1 MFSSVTL
8 SVAFTVA
15 FIVTGGYALVRF
27 ALLTAEGDRGGDRLV
42 ELSHLLM
49 SVAMVA
55 MAWGAGTGGPA
66 RTLQI
71 VVFGGFGVWFL
82 HLAVLGGRGS
92 GHGRLPDIDHAV
104 TAAAMVWMVAA
115 MPVIMGMSM
124 TASGGGSGGHA
135 GHGGHGSGGG
145 AAGGAMAGMSGMATA
160 TPAWVVGVTVAFV
173 ALLAVGAVFWAVRA
187 WRGGDVS
194 LPEPVRVD
202 DSGRGG
208 TAVAVQPRTAVA
220 RSGLAALTGP
230 WLDALS
236 HVLMSAA
243 TAAMLLAML

>member
-1 MFSSVTL
+1 MFSSIAL
-8 SVAFTVA
+8 SVAFTVT
-15 FIVTGGYALVRF
+15 FIVTGGYALVGF

-82 HLAVLGGRGS
+82 RLAVLGRGGS

-124 TASGGGSGGHA
+124 TASGGGAGGHA
-135 GHGGHGSGGG
+135 GHGGHGSGG
-145 AAGGAMAGMSGMATA
+145 AAGSAMAGMSGMAVP

-187 WRGGDVS
+187 WRGGAVS

-230 WLDALS
+230 RLDALS

-243 TAAMLLAML
+243 MAAMLLAML